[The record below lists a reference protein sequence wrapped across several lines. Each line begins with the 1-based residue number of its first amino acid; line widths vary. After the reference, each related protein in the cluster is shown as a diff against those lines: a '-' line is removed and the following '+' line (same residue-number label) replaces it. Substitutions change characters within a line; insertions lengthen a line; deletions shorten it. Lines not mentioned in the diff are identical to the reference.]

1 METPPIHVL
10 LALDAQILGGR
21 VDAEISTESTPTVT
35 ESSTGDEGSSPP
47 PSPPPPGAPI
57 KVRTVGGR
65 EAIVLEKMQRGW
77 FRVEL
82 DGNAND
88 EGGARERK
96 SMRGRRSFAPGQDHL
111 LDAVPQAKRP
121 LPPATG
127 SHVASTAS
135 AWVAVCKDLLEAA
148 KDRAVSPP
156 SAGELQLRRELEPLR
171 RGNERLKTLNRPGWI
186 GAYSPVAR
194 KRRIARFHG
203 KRARRVWTKPP
214 PRHRRAAPA
223 AARSPNDS

>member
-1 METPPIHVL
+1 MPNVQRLCTARAAAKARALGLLVSYVTLANGCFAGARQTLTVFTGPASKHLTLKVPTSHQFNPESSSLTPTVPPMETPPIHVL

-35 ESSTGDEGSSPP
+35 ESSAGDEGSSPP

-57 KVRTVGGR
+57 NVRTVGGR

-96 SMRGRRSFAPGQDHL
+96 LVRRTPRGL
-111 LDAVPQAKRP
+111 TT
-121 LPPATG
+121 PP
-127 SHVASTAS
+127 
-135 AWVAVCKDLLEAA
+135 W
-148 KDRAVSPP
+148 
-156 SAGELQLRRELEPLR
+156 
-171 RGNERLKTLNRPGWI
+171 
-186 GAYSPVAR
+186 
-194 KRRIARFHG
+194 
-203 KRARRVWTKPP
+203 
-214 PRHRRAAPA
+214 
-223 AARSPNDS
+223 

>member
-1 METPPIHVL
+1 METPPVHVL
-10 LALDAQILGGR
+10 LEIQGGE
-21 VDAEISTESTPTVT
+21 VVEADAEISTPTVT
-35 ESSTGDEGSSPP
+35 ESSAGDDSDEGSPAPAPESAPP
-47 PSPPPPGAPI
+47 PSPPPGAPI
-57 KVRTVGGR
+57 KVRTAGGR

-88 EGGARERK
+88 EA
-96 SMRGRRSFAPGQDHL
+96 
-111 LDAVPQAKRP
+111 
-121 LPPATG
+121 
-127 SHVASTAS
+127 
-135 AWVAVCKDLLEAA
+135 DLLELIGALEG
-148 KDRAVSPP
+148 AVSPP

-186 GAYSPVAR
+186 GAYSPEAR

-214 PRHRRAAPA
+214 PRHRRRAAPA
-223 AARSPNDS
+223 AARSPKGS